1 MRESSKVE
9 CIEGKL
15 QRYRRV
21 TAKVLA
27 ELEFKKGISSK
38 DRKVA
43 EEFLQNAK
51 CYFEDSLY
59 FEAKGDKPR
68 ALAAVSY
75 AHAWLD
81 AGVVAGFFKKFHY
94 HL

>member
-1 MRESSKVE
+1 MKKKPK
-9 CIEGKL
+9 IEGIEEKL
-15 QRYRRV
+15 SRYRKV
-21 TAKVLA
+21 TLKVIS
-27 ELEFKKGISSK
+27 ELEFAQKISAK
-38 DRKVA
+38 NRKIA
-43 EEFLQNAK
+43 QEFLQNAK

-59 FEAKGDKPR
+59 FEAQGDKAR

-81 AGVVAGFFKKFHY
+81 AGVTADFFKSFHY